1 VHQVPSVR
9 PELLGPGRE
18 VLVAS
23 HAGDPLGQQAKVR
36 RPVRQAIMGDVMA
49 RNMTN
54 GPT

>member
-1 VHQVPSVR
+1 MLWNSGWSGHDRPDGQPVTAVQKPS
-9 PELLGPGRE
+9 PAL
-18 VLVAS
+18 
-23 HAGDPLGQQAKVR
+23 KVR